1 MTASSLRQDL
11 IFIFPYALT
20 AFDATKFGLPTL
32 HKSNLNLRVLDLSAL
47 ICTRSSAGGSLL
59 QEDYITKINSY
70 DELAKVLAETADSAI
85 YIDNINGINGFQWQS
100 RRIFQLFKQF
110 NVRYCIVEV
119 GSLPILNTGNHHI
132 VNKLKKIFHFKKLW
146 AYVKWKT
153 GKTLVYYQWKFLRR
167 YQLPEKIFCGNSD
180 MLNYYLAQ
188 YHLNAAQV
196 VPVHSF
202 DYDRYLT
209 YLRHNP
215 VNKNTDAEKTCV
227 FLDQMLA
234 THSDFG
240 KNVSFSPV
248 TAAKYIPSLN
258 RFFAI
263 IEQKLGLKIIIAAS
277 PRSNYEDT
285 PGIFGNRTII
295 KDNTLELVANSSLVL
310 MHSSTAVSFPV
321 LFDKPIMLLKT
332 AEMVNAPGYTNFLN
346 NMARSLELEPV
357 MIDDDAQLAKID
369 WENYQRWPR
378 HYDNYKYKYV
388 MTKHVKASTIPEILV
403 EEFSRPME
411 TIQEYHHAESI

>member
-1 MTASSLRQDL
+1 MTASSSPRQDL

-20 AFDATKFGLPTL
+20 AFDAAKFGLPAL
-32 HKSNLNLRVLDLSAL
+32 QKSNLNLRVLDLSAL
-47 ICTRSSAGGSLL
+47 ICTRSANNQSVL

-70 DELAKVLAETADSAI
+70 DELITVLKATASHAI
-85 YIDNINGINGFQWQS
+85 YVDNINGINGFQWQG
-100 RRIFQLFKQF
+100 RRIFQLFKKF

-119 GSLPILNTGNHHI
+119 GSLPILNTGHNNFL
-132 VNKLKKIFHFKKLW
+132 NKLKKVLQFKKLW
-146 AYVKWKT
+146 AYVQWKL
-153 GKTLVYYQWKFLRR
+153 GKAMVYYQWKFLQR
-167 YQLPEKIFCGNSD
+167 YQLPEKIFCGNSE
-180 MLNYYLAQ
+180 MLNYYLAN

-209 YLRHNP
+209 YLRQNP
-215 VNKNTDAEKTCV
+215 DTNATTTAVKTCV

-248 TAAKYIPSLN
+248 TAEKYIPSLN

-277 PRSNYEDT
+277 PRSNYEAT

-295 KDNTLELVANSSLVL
+295 KDKTLELVANSSLVL
-310 MHSSTAVSFPV
+310 MHTTTAVSFPV

-332 AEMVNAPGYTNFLN
+332 GEMVNAPGYTNFLD
-346 NMARSLELEPV
+346 NMARSLQLTPV
-357 MIDDDAQLAKID
+357 LIDDEQVLAQID
-369 WENYQRWPR
+369 WANYQNWPR
-378 HYDNYKYKYV
+378 HYDDYKYKYV
-388 MTKHVKASTIPEILV
+388 MTKQIKASTIPEILI
-403 EEFSRPME
+403 EEFNRPIG
-411 TIQEYHHAESI
+411 TLQEYNHA